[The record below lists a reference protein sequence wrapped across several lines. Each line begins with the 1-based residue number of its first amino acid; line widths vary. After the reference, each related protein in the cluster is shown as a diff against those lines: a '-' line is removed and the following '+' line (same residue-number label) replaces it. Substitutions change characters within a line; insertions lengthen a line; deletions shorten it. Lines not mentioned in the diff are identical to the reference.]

1 MAAKSIKLTEK
12 EWKVLR
18 RRLAE
23 EYKWKPSVLIIRDV
37 MRRELGFTTRYHRE
51 WVPDPGS
58 AGAYDGYGQYVE
70 FIYLDFFDD
79 EKETFFRLKYL

>member
-12 EWKVLR
+12 EWKLIR

-23 EYKWKPSVLIIRDV
+23 EFQWKPSVLIIRDV
-37 MRRELGFTTRYHRE
+37 MRRELGFTTRYHRG
-51 WVPDPGS
+51 WVPDEGTGS
-58 AGAYDGYGQYVE
+58 YDGHGKYVE
-70 FIYLDFFDD
+70 FIYLDFFSE

>member
-12 EWKVLR
+12 EWKLIR

-23 EYKWKPSVLIIRDV
+23 EYQWKPSVLIIREV
-37 MRRELGFTTRYHRE
+37 MLRELGFTTRYHTE
-51 WVPDPGS
+51 WMPDPGP
-58 AGAYDGYGQYVE
+58 AGAYDGHGKWVE
-70 FIYLDFFDD
+70 FIFLDFFNE

>member
-12 EWKVLR
+12 EWKVIR

-23 EYKWKPSVLIIRDV
+23 EYNWKPSVMIIRDV

-51 WVPDPGS
+51 WVPVPGP
-58 AGAYDGYGQYVE
+58 AGAYDGHGQYVE
-70 FIYLDFFDD
+70 FIFLDFFNE